1 MANISLEYL
10 CRIFPLNICDGH
22 AGLFPEYFHGIFV
35 TAPPASPTYKASG
48 QHCTVKPLQVS
59 GKVKVRVSK
68 NNLVLTK

>member
-10 CRIFPLNICDGH
+10 CRIFPLNICDSH

-48 QHCTVKPLQVS
+48 QHCTVKPGCLPHACTDPDMLQ
-59 GKVKVRVSK
+59 
-68 NNLVLTK
+68 